1 LHVLSQTD
9 GAAREGS
16 GLVDKVALNNH
27 SLGRKREHGLIHS
40 SSDWATERHRLE
52 NSRYWISP
60 AGRRG
65 RWRNRLFSSLLAAF
79 GAGIRLTP
87 LFGRGR
93 RNALDLKLVE
103 LKFAFKELPRQFD
116 GYRILHVSDTH
127 LDVFPALVDAVRKLL
142 GGLEIDLLALT
153 GDVHGSHGASIAR
166 SAGLLAEALDGVRVR
181 GLRIAVLGNHDPVG
195 MADLLDR
202 AGFEVLINRS
212 LVLQREGES
221 LRITGL
227 DDVNSFYS
235 EAAQAALADHAGEFR
250 IALVH
255 SPEVADYADEA
266 GYALYLCGHTHGGQ
280 ICLPG
285 GRPLI
290 TQLKRCR
297 HAARGLWRQ
306 GGMAGYTSCGLGV
319 SGPPVRFN
327 SRGEVALIT
336 LRRETGERPPF

>member
-1 LHVLSQTD
+1 L
-9 GAAREGS
+9 
-16 GLVDKVALNNH
+16 DKDASNNH
-27 SLGRKREHGLIHS
+27 SLGRKREHRLIHS
-40 SSDWATERHRLE
+40 SSDWAAQRHRLQS
-52 NSRYWISP
+52 SRYWISP
-60 AGRRG
+60 AGRRS
-65 RWRNRLFSSLLAAF
+65 RWRKRLFSGLLGIF
-79 GAGIRLTP
+79 GASLRLTP
-87 LFGRGR
+87 LYGRGR

-103 LKFAFKELPRQFD
+103 LTFAFKELPRQFD

-127 LDVFPALVDAVRKLL
+127 LDVFPALADAARRLL
-142 GGLEIDLLALT
+142 DGLEIDLLALT
-153 GDVHGSHGASIAR
+153 GDIHGDYDASIAR
-166 SAGLLAEALDGVRVR
+166 SAGLLAQALDGVRVR
-181 GLRIAVLGNHDPVG
+181 GLRIAVLGNHDPVD
-195 MADLLDR
+195 MADALGQ
-202 AGFEVLINRS
+202 AGFEVLVNRS
-212 LVLQREGES
+212 LVLRREGES

-235 EAAQAALADHAGEFR
+235 EAARTALADHAGEFR

-297 HAARGLWRQ
+297 HAARGVWRQ
-306 GGMAGYTSCGLGV
+306 GRMAGYTSCGLGV

-327 SRGEVALIT
+327 SRGEAALIT
-336 LRRETGERPPF
+336 LRRA

>member
-1 LHVLSQTD
+1 LD
-9 GAAREGS
+9 KAAR
-16 GLVDKVALNNH
+16 NNH
-27 SLGRKREHGLIHS
+27 ILGRKREHRLIHS
-40 SSDWATERHRLE
+40 SSDWAIQRHHLE
-52 NSRYWISP
+52 NSRHWFSP
-60 AGRRG
+60 AGRRS
-65 RWRNRLFSSLLAAF
+65 RWRQRLFSSLLAAF
-79 GAGIRLTP
+79 GAGLRLTP
-87 LFGRGR
+87 LYGRGR
-93 RNALDLKLVE
+93 RNALDLRLVE
-103 LKFAFKELPRQFD
+103 LEFAFKELPWQFD

-127 LDVFPALVDAVRKLL
+127 LDVFPALVDAARSLL
-142 GGLEIDLLALT
+142 GDLEIDLLALT
-153 GDVHGSHGASIAR
+153 GDVHGHHGAPITR

-195 MADLLDR
+195 MADALSR

-212 LVLQREGES
+212 LVLQREGER

-235 EAAQAALADHAGEFR
+235 EAARAALADHAGEFR

-255 SPEVADYADEA
+255 SAEVADYADEA

-290 TQLKRCR
+290 THLKRCR

-306 GGMAGYTSCGLGV
+306 GGMAGYTSCGVGV

-336 LRRETGERPPF
+336 LRRESSARSPF

>member
-1 LHVLSQTD
+1 M
-9 GAAREGS
+9 AAPATGRSGKSALVAAEGS
-16 GLVDKVALNNH
+16 GQLDKKAANNH
-27 SLGRKREHGLIHS
+27 IRGRKQEYRLIHS
-40 SSDWATERHRLE
+40 SPDWASQRHNLQ

-60 AGRRG
+60 AGRRA
-65 RWRNRLFSSLLAAF
+65 RWRKRLFSDLLGAF
-79 GAGIRLTP
+79 GAGLRLTP
-87 LFGRGR
+87 FYGLGR

-103 LKFAFKELPRQFD
+103 LTFVFKELPRQFD

-127 LDVFPALVDAVRKLL
+127 LDVFPALVGAAHKLL
-142 GGLEIDLLALT
+142 SGLEVDLLALT
-153 GDVHGSHGASIAR
+153 GDVHGDQDTPIAR
-166 SAGLLAEALDGVRVR
+166 SAGLMVEALDGVRVH
-181 GLRIAVLGNHDPVG
+181 GQRIAVLGNHDPVE
-195 MADLLDR
+195 MADALDQ
-202 AGFEVLINRS
+202 AGFEVLINHS
-212 LVLQREGES
+212 LVLQRAGES

-235 EAAQAALADHAGEFR
+235 DAAKAALADHAGEFR

-255 SPEVADYADEA
+255 SAEVADYADEA
-266 GYALYLCGHTHGGQ
+266 GYALYLSGHTHGGQ

-306 GGMAGYTSCGLGV
+306 GRMIGYTSCGLGV

-327 SRGEVALIT
+327 CRGEVALIT
-336 LRRETGERPPF
+336 LRRE